1 MSAGRPPMD
10 FSGKRIWV
18 TGAGQGIGYETA
30 AQFAA
35 LGGDVVGMD
44 KSFSASNYPFAT
56 ALLDVAER
64 DQVQSVCRALLNE
77 RPRLDVLVSAAGVLR
92 LGLTEELSFDDWT
105 ACLNVNASGPFHLFQ
120 QIIPQFKR
128 QRSGAIVS
136 IASNAARTPRTRM
149 SAYCASKAALRSL
162 TQCVG
167 LELAPYGVRCN
178 LVSPGSTDTAMQRA
192 MWRSADGEKQVI
204 AGDPESF
211 KLGIPLGK
219 IAAPEEIASA
229 VVFLAS
235 DLASHITLQDL
246 VVDGGATLAA

>member
-1 MSAGRPPMD
+1 MSAGCLPMD

-18 TGAGQGIGYETA
+18 TGAGQGIGYQA
-30 AQFAA
+30 AATFAA
-35 LGGDVVGMD
+35 LGGDVVGLD
-44 KSFSASNYPFAT
+44 KTFSRSNYPFAT
-56 ALLDVAER
+56 VLLDVAER
-64 DQVQSVCRALLNE
+64 DQVQRVCRALLEE

-92 LGLTEELSFDDWT
+92 LGLAEELSLDDWA
-105 ACLNVNASGPFHLFQ
+105 ACMTVNAFGPFHLFQ
-120 QIIPQFKR
+120 ETIPQFKR

-136 IASNAARTPRTRM
+136 VASNAARTPRMLM

-178 LVSPGSTDTAMQRA
+178 LVSPGSTDTAMQRS
-192 MWRSADGEKQVI
+192 MWRSAEGEKQVI
-204 AGDPESF
+204 AGDPGSF

-219 IAAPEEIASA
+219 IAVPEEIASA
-229 VVFLAS
+229 IVFLAS

>member
-1 MSAGRPPMD
+1 MD

-64 DQVQSVCRALLNE
+64 DHVQSVCRALLNE

-92 LGLTEELSFDDWT
+92 LGLTEDLSFDDWT

-136 IASNAARTPRTRM
+136 IASNAARTPRMRM

-192 MWRSADGEKQVI
+192 MWRSADGEKQVV

>member
-1 MSAGRPPMD
+1 MSAGRSSMD

-18 TGAGQGIGYETA
+18 TGAGQGIGYRTA
-30 AQFAA
+30 ACFAA
-35 LGGDVVGMD
+35 LGGDVVGLD
-44 KSFSASNYPFAT
+44 KSFAASNYPFAT
-56 ALLDVAER
+56 KLLDLSDG
-64 DQVQSVCRALLNE
+64 DQVQSVCRALLKE
-77 RPRLDVLVSAAGVLR
+77 RPQLDVLVSAAGILR
-92 LGLTEELSFDDWT
+92 LGLTEELSFDDWA
-105 ACLNVNASGPFHLFQ
+105 ACMAINASGPFHLFQ
-120 QIIPQFKR
+120 QAIPQFKR

-136 IASNAARTPRTRM
+136 IASNAARTPRMQM

-162 TQCVG
+162 TQCMG

-178 LVSPGSTDTAMQRA
+178 LVSPGSTDTAMQRS

-204 AGDPESF
+204 AGDPGSF

-219 IAAPEEIASA
+219 IATPDEIANA
-229 VVFLAS
+229 VAFLAS

>member
-1 MSAGRPPMD
+1 MSAGRPAMD

-35 LGGDVVGMD
+35 LGGDVVGLD

-64 DQVQSVCRALLNE
+64 DHVQSVCRALLNE

-136 IASNAARTPRTRM
+136 IASNAARTPRMSM

>member
-1 MSAGRPPMD
+1 MD

-18 TGAGQGIGYETA
+18 TGAGQGIGYRTA
-30 AQFAA
+30 ATFAA
-35 LGGDVVGMD
+35 LGGDVVGLD
-44 KSFSASNYPFAT
+44 KRFSASNYPFAT
-56 ALLDVAER
+56 MLLDVSER
-64 DQVQSVCRALLNE
+64 EQAQSVCRALLKE

-92 LGLTEELSFDDWT
+92 LGLTEELSFDDWA
-105 ACLNVNASGPFHLFQ
+105 ACMSVNASGPFHLFQ
-120 QIIPQFKR
+120 ETIPQFKR

-136 IASNAARTPRTRM
+136 VASNAARTPRMLM

-178 LVSPGSTDTAMQRA
+178 LVSPGSTDTAMQRE

-204 AGDPESF
+204 AGDPGSF

-235 DLASHITLQDL
+235 DLASHITLQDI

>member
-1 MSAGRPPMD
+1 MD

-18 TGAGQGIGYETA
+18 TGAGQGIGYQTA
-30 AQFAA
+30 ATFAA
-35 LGGDVVGMD
+35 LGADVVGLD
-44 KSFSASNYPFAT
+44 KSFAAPNYPFAT
-56 ALLDVAER
+56 TLLDVGES
-64 DQVQSVCRALLNE
+64 DQVQRVCRALLKE

-92 LGLTEELSFDDWT
+92 LGLTEELSVDDWA
-105 ACLNVNASGPFHLFQ
+105 ACMTVNASGPFHLFQ
-120 QIIPQFKR
+120 ETVPQFKR

-136 IASNAARTPRTRM
+136 VASNAARTPRMLM

-162 TQCVG
+162 TLCVG

-178 LVSPGSTDTAMQRA
+178 LVSPGSTDTAMQRS
-192 MWRSADGEKQVI
+192 MWRSADGDKQVV
-204 AGDPESF
+204 AGDPGSF

-219 IAAPEEIASA
+219 IAAPEEVASA
-229 VVFLAS
+229 VAFLAS

>member
-1 MSAGRPPMD
+1 MSAGRSPMD

-30 AQFAA
+30 AQFVA
-35 LGGDVVGMD
+35 LGGDVVGLD

-64 DQVQSVCRALLNE
+64 DHVQSVCSALLKE

-92 LGLTEELSFDDWT
+92 LGLAEELSFDDWT
-105 ACLNVNASGPFHLFQ
+105 ACLNVNVSGPFHLFQ
-120 QIIPQFKR
+120 QVIPQFKR

-136 IASNAARTPRTRM
+136 IASNAARTPRMLM

-162 TQCVG
+162 THCVG

-192 MWRSADGEKQVI
+192 MWRSADGARRVI

>member
-1 MSAGRPPMD
+1 MSAGRSLMD

-35 LGGDVVGMD
+35 LGGDVVGLD
-44 KSFSASNYPFAT
+44 KSFSASDYPFAT
-56 ALLDVAER
+56 ALLDIAER
-64 DQVQSVCRALLNE
+64 DHVQCVCSALLKE

-105 ACLNVNASGPFHLFQ
+105 ACLNVNVSGPFHLFQ
-120 QIIPQFKR
+120 QVIPQFKR

-136 IASNAARTPRTRM
+136 IASNAARAPRMLM

-192 MWRSADGEKQVI
+192 MWRSADGARQVI

>member
-1 MSAGRPPMD
+1 MD

-30 AQFAA
+30 VQFSA
-35 LGGDVVGMD
+35 LGGDVVGLD
-44 KSFSASNYPFAT
+44 KSFSKSNYPFAT
-56 ALLDVAER
+56 VLLDVSER
-64 DQVQSVCRALLNE
+64 DQVQRVCGALLE
-77 RPRLDVLVSAAGVLR
+77 EHVRLDVLVSAAGVLR
-92 LGLTEELSFDDWT
+92 LGLTEELSFDDW
-105 ACLNVNASGPFHLFQ
+105 ASCMSVNASGPFHLFQ
-120 QIIPQFKR
+120 QTIPQFKR

-136 IASNAARTPRTRM
+136 VASNAAHTPRMQM
-149 SAYCASKAALRSL
+149 SAYCASKAALTSL

-178 LVSPGSTDTAMQRA
+178 LVSPGSTDTAMQRS

-204 AGDPESF
+204 AGDLQSF

-219 IAAPEEIASA
+219 IATPEEIASA

>member
-1 MSAGRPPMD
+1 MD

-18 TGAGQGIGYETA
+18 TGAGQGIGYATA

-35 LGGDVVGMD
+35 LGGDVVGLD
-44 KSFSASNYPFAT
+44 KTFAASSYPFAT
-56 ALLDVAER
+56 VRLDVSER
-64 DQVQSVCRALLNE
+64 DQVQKTCRALLE
-77 RPRLDVLVSAAGVLR
+77 ECPRLDVLVSAAGVLR
-92 LGLTEELSFDDWT
+92 LGLTEELSFDDWS
-105 ACLNVNASGPFHLFQ
+105 ACMNANASGPFHLFQ
-120 QIIPQFKR
+120 QTIPQFKR

-136 IASNAARTPRTRM
+136 VGSNAAHTPRMLM
-149 SAYCASKAALRSL
+149 SAYCASKAALTSL

-178 LVSPGSTDTAMQRA
+178 LVSPGSTDTAMQRS
-192 MWRSADGEKQVI
+192 MWRSADAEKQAI
-204 AGDPESF
+204 AGDLGSF